1 MKKATALTNEEDL
14 HTMAPGK
21 LPVNLDNEIDTLS
34 SVQVS
39 RELITPN
46 GCHVKMLFP
55 QSSGHG
61 IRREIA
67 QLLLTAFMR
76 EKEVEYIS

>member
-1 MKKATALTNEEDL
+1 MKKTTALTNEKDL

-21 LPVNLDNEIDTLS
+21 LSVNLGNRIDTLS
-34 SVQVS
+34 TVQVS

-46 GCHVKMLFP
+46 GCHVKMLFS
-55 QSSGHG
+55 QTSGHRV
-61 IRREIA
+61 RREIA

>member
-1 MKKATALTNEEDL
+1 MKKTAALTSAENL
-14 HTMAPGK
+14 HTMVSGVIPT
-21 LPVNLDNEIDTLS
+21 NLDKEIDALP

-55 QSSGHG
+55 QTSGHG
-61 IRREIA
+61 VRREIA